1 MSQLI
6 TYYPYCLICRDK
18 PDGIPDRAFDDHVV
32 STVANCF
39 QGPHTDE
46 AVQLQVIKGL
56 LTIVTSSHIRVHENS
71 LLLAVRTCYNIYL
84 ASRSLINQTTAK
96 ATLNQMLNCVFSLM
110 EAESHEEVME
120 ARRQQEITATAPA
133 ISVVPPEQQN
143 GTAPVRQVGEEDG
156 ASMDDVDD
164 TASSFDIVNPIV
176 DALVDNL
183 NLINPADENFKNL
196 LQKDAFLVFRSLCK
210 LSMKPLPEGNPDPK
224 SHELRSKILSLQL
237 LLGVLQNGGP
247 AFQTNEIFVSAIK
260 SYLCVALSQNG
271 VSPIG
276 EVFEL
281 SLAIF
286 LSLLT
291 KYRKHLKSQIEIFFK
306 EICLNILAASS
317 SSFEQKWLVV
327 QGITTV
333 CSEAQIVIDIYVNYD
348 CDLAAANVFERLVD
362 DLSKLAQGRQAFEKG
377 LGVKALECLCTIL
390 KCMVEWSKDLYVNPH
405 APKQNALNNNDQQQ
419 QEALADSVS
428 MVSLEQPGSMDDPSQ
443 FEKVKQHKHV
453 LEHGL
458 RLFAQKPAK
467 GIKYFGEHG
476 IVKEGRVAEFLL
488 AENDRLDKGA
498 LGEYLGEKENKELM
512 YVYVDLLN
520 FSGLGF
526 VAALRHFLEG
536 FRLPGE
542 AQKIDR
548 LMEKFASRYV
558 ECNPDQNIFRSADAA
573 YVLSYSVIMLTT
585 DLHSTH
591 VKKKMTKEEFIKNNR
606 GINDDEDLPKE
617 YLSKIYEEIA
627 SSEIKVKPTATA
639 VGKRSL
645 TQDMKTRNLIWSQES
660 SNISQTAGAL
670 MESASSRKDVFMSA
684 RHLDHVKP
692 MFKLIWS
699 PLLANFSVGLQD
711 CDDPAITHLCIEG
724 FRCAIRIANIFG
736 FSMERSAFIQAL
748 ARFTLLTDSS
758 NVSEMKS
765 KNIEAIKTL
774 ISVANTDGN
783 YLQSSWLDIMK
794 SISQL
799 EFAQMLDNS
808 QRPPGP
814 DPSEAESSFR

>member
-1 MSQLI
+1 M
-6 TYYPYCLICRDK
+6 
-18 PDGIPDRAFDDHVV
+18 V
-32 STVANCF
+32 S
-39 QGPHTDE
+39 
-46 AVQLQVIKGL
+46 
-56 LTIVTSSHIRVHENS
+56 
-71 LLLAVRTCYNIYL
+71 
-84 ASRSLINQTTAK
+84 
-96 ATLNQMLNCVFSLM
+96 CVFSLM
-110 EAESHEEVME
+110 EAESHEEAME
-120 ARRQQEITATAPA
+120 AKRQQEAAA
-133 ISVVPPEQQN
+133 VSAVVVPPRRQQN
-143 GTAPVRQVGEEDG
+143 GTDACNGESGSATDEAGD
-156 ASMDDVDD
+156 S
-164 TASSFDIVNPIV
+164 ASSFEIVNPIV
-176 DALVDNL
+176 DGLVNNL
-183 NLINPADENFKNL
+183 NLLNPADENFKNL

-210 LSMKPLPEGNPDPK
+210 LSMKPLPDYADPK
-224 SHELRSKILSLQL
+224 SHELRSKILSLEL

-247 AFQTNEIFVSAIK
+247 AFQTNEIFVGAIK

-271 VSPIG
+271 VSPIQR
-276 EVFEL
+276 VFEL

-317 SSFEQKWLVV
+317 SSFEQKRLVV

-333 CSEAQIVIDIYVNYD
+333 CSDEGEGAQIVIDIYVNYD
-348 CDLAAANVFERLVD
+348 CDLAAANIFERLVD
-362 DLSKLAQGRQAFEKG
+362 DLSKLAQGRQAFEKV

-390 KCMVEWSKDLYVNPH
+390 KCMVEWCKDLYVNPQ
-405 APKQNALNNNDQQQ
+405 ASKQSALNNAEQQ
-419 QEALADSVS
+419 QEALADAVS
-428 MVSLEQPGSMDDPSQ
+428 MVSLEQPGSIDDPSQ
-443 FEKVKQHKHV
+443 FEKVKQHKHT

-467 GIKYFGEHG
+467 GIKYFAEHG

-498 LGEYLGEKENKELM
+498 LGEYLGEEVNKEHM
-512 YVYVDLLN
+512 YTYVDQLN

-526 VAALRHFLEG
+526 VAALRYFLEG

-548 LMEKFASRYV
+548 LVEKFASRYV
-558 ECNPDQNIFRSADAA
+558 TCNPDQNIFRSADAA
-573 YVLSYSVIMLTT
+573 YVLSFSVIMLTT
-585 DLHSTH
+585 DLHSSH

-670 MESASSRKDVFMSA
+670 MESASSKKDVFMSA

-699 PLLANFSVGLQD
+699 PLLANFSVGLQ
-711 CDDPAITHLCIEG
+711 G
-724 FRCAIRIANIFG
+724 G
-736 FSMERSAFIQAL
+736 
-748 ARFTLLTDSS
+748 ARLNRRLSSDSYDNEQYLLGLFTCNFKLPCTC
-758 NVSEMKS
+758 
-765 KNIEAIKTL
+765 
-774 ISVANTDGN
+774 G
-783 YLQSSWLDIMK
+783 
-794 SISQL
+794 
-799 EFAQMLDNS
+799 
-808 QRPPGP
+808 
-814 DPSEAESSFR
+814 

>member
-1 MSQLI
+1 
-6 TYYPYCLICRDK
+6 
-18 PDGIPDRAFDDHVV
+18 
-32 STVANCF
+32 
-39 QGPHTDE
+39 
-46 AVQLQVIKGL
+46 
-56 LTIVTSSHIRVHENS
+56 
-71 LLLAVRTCYNIYL
+71 
-84 ASRSLINQTTAK
+84 
-96 ATLNQMLNCVFSLM
+96 MLNCVFSLM

-120 ARRQQEITATAPA
+120 TKRQQEIAAVTSAT
-133 ISVVPPEQQN
+133 SVVPPEEQN
-143 GTAPVRQVGEEDG
+143 GIARPANEENG
-156 ASMDDVDD
+156 AATHDAGDF
-164 TASSFDIVNPIV
+164 ASSFEVVNPIV
-176 DALVDNL
+176 EALVDNL
-183 NLINPADENFKNL
+183 NLLNPADENFKNL

-210 LSMKPLPEGNPDPK
+210 LSMKPLPEGYPDPK

-291 KYRKHLKSQIEIFFK
+291 KYRRHLKSQIEIFFK

-405 APKQNALNNNDQQQ
+405 ASKQNALNNTDQQD
-419 QEALADSVS
+419 ALSESMS
-428 MVSLEQPGSMDDPSQ
+428 MVSMEQPGSMDDPSQ
-443 FEKVKQHKHV
+443 FEKVKQHKHI

-467 GIKYFGEHG
+467 GIRYFGEHG
-476 IVKEGRVAEFLL
+476 IVKEGKVVEFLL

-498 LGEYLGEKENKELM
+498 LGEYLGEKENMELM
-512 YVYVDLLN
+512 HTYVDLLN

-591 VKKKMTKEEFIKNNR
+591 VKKKMTKDEFIKNNR

-660 SNISQTAGAL
+660 TNISQTAGAL

-699 PLLANFSVGLQD
+699 PLLANFSVGLQVL
-711 CDDPAITHLCIEG
+711 HLIE
-724 FRCAIRIANIFG
+724 FRDSHIF
-736 FSMERSAFIQAL
+736 
-748 ARFTLLTDSS
+748 
-758 NVSEMKS
+758 
-765 KNIEAIKTL
+765 
-774 ISVANTDGN
+774 
-783 YLQSSWLDIMK
+783 
-794 SISQL
+794 
-799 EFAQMLDNS
+799 
-808 QRPPGP
+808 
-814 DPSEAESSFR
+814 

>member
-1 MSQLI
+1 
-6 TYYPYCLICRDK
+6 
-18 PDGIPDRAFDDHVV
+18 
-32 STVANCF
+32 
-39 QGPHTDE
+39 
-46 AVQLQVIKGL
+46 
-56 LTIVTSSHIRVHENS
+56 
-71 LLLAVRTCYNIYL
+71 
-84 ASRSLINQTTAK
+84 
-96 ATLNQMLNCVFSLM
+96 MLNCVFSLM

-120 ARRQQEITATAPA
+120 TKRQQEIAAVTSAT
-133 ISVVPPEQQN
+133 SVVPPEEQN
-143 GTAPVRQVGEEDG
+143 GIARPANEENG
-156 ASMDDVDD
+156 AATHDAGDF
-164 TASSFDIVNPIV
+164 ASSFEVVNPIV
-176 DALVDNL
+176 EALVDNL
-183 NLINPADENFKNL
+183 NLLNPADENFKNL

-210 LSMKPLPEGNPDPK
+210 LSMKPLPEGYPDPK

-291 KYRKHLKSQIEIFFK
+291 KYRRHLKSQIEIFFK

-405 APKQNALNNNDQQQ
+405 ASKQNALNNTDQQD
-419 QEALADSVS
+419 ALSESMS
-428 MVSLEQPGSMDDPSQ
+428 MVSMEQPGSMDDPSQ
-443 FEKVKQHKHV
+443 FEKVKQHKHI

-467 GIKYFGEHG
+467 GIRYFGEHG
-476 IVKEGRVAEFLL
+476 IVKEGKVVEFLL

-498 LGEYLGEKENKELM
+498 LGEYLGEKENMELM
-512 YVYVDLLN
+512 HTYVDLLN

-591 VKKKMTKEEFIKNNR
+591 VKKKMTKDEFIKNNR

-660 SNISQTAGAL
+660 TNISQTAGAL

-699 PLLANFSVGLQD
+699 PLLANFSVGLQVH
-711 CDDPAITHLCIEG
+711 HLIE
-724 FRCAIRIANIFG
+724 FRDSHIF
-736 FSMERSAFIQAL
+736 
-748 ARFTLLTDSS
+748 
-758 NVSEMKS
+758 
-765 KNIEAIKTL
+765 
-774 ISVANTDGN
+774 
-783 YLQSSWLDIMK
+783 
-794 SISQL
+794 
-799 EFAQMLDNS
+799 
-808 QRPPGP
+808 
-814 DPSEAESSFR
+814 